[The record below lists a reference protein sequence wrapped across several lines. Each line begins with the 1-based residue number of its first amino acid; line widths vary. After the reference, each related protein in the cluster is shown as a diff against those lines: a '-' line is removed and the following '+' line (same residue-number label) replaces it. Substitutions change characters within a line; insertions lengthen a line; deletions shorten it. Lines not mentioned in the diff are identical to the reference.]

1 MSSQRHHQ
9 ITDHQIFEASRH
21 PAFVRAVNRAANL
34 KCLEAIKSGK
44 LRAVAPRPTSST
56 PSEYTPRY
64 VRYIHIFFTPLL
76 TFFSSSSM
84 DLIDDPAESVLTVVF
99 EIPGV
104 KTNDISLHILD
115 GHLVVLGER
124 RPAYNTTEKSEAL
137 PQDTAG
143 NGTQA
148 PNLTIP
154 IQELRFGAFR
164 RAIRIPENLKVR
176 VPLHLHSQSSTYTP
190 HIFSSLSFCNGLI
203 RCFFK

>member
-1 MSSQRHHQ
+1 
-9 ITDHQIFEASRH
+9 
-21 PAFVRAVNRAANL
+21 
-34 KCLEAIKSGK
+34 
-44 LRAVAPRPTSST
+44 
-56 PSEYTPRY
+56 
-64 VRYIHIFFTPLL
+64 
-76 TFFSSSSM
+76 M

-124 RPAYNTTEKSEAL
+124 RPTYTQKSEAL

-143 NGTQA
+143 NSTQEQ
-148 PNLTIP
+148 NLTIP

-176 VPLHLHSQSSTYTP
+176 VLLHLHSQPPPTRTLP
-190 HIFSSLSFCNGLI
+190 TSFPPYH
-203 RCFFK
+203 FATD

>member
-1 MSSQRHHQ
+1 
-9 ITDHQIFEASRH
+9 
-21 PAFVRAVNRAANL
+21 
-34 KCLEAIKSGK
+34 
-44 LRAVAPRPTSST
+44 
-56 PSEYTPRY
+56 
-64 VRYIHIFFTPLL
+64 
-76 TFFSSSSM
+76 M
-84 DLIDDPAESVLTVVF
+84 DLIDDPAESILIVVF

-124 RPAYNTTEKSEAL
+124 RRTYNTTQKSEAL

-148 PNLTIP
+148 PNLP

-190 HIFSSLSFCNGLI
+190 HIFSSLSFFNGLT
-203 RCFFK
+203 RCFFIIGVRRQR